1 MLIDY
6 LPIGILVVLAALF
19 AAGNIIL
26 SRLLGPRRP
35 NPEKLSP
42 YECGMVPVGTA
53 RERFSVKFYLVA
65 MFFIIFDMEIVFLY
79 PWAVVFQEFKL
90 FGLGAMGT
98 FLVIL
103 LVGYLVSTLA
113 DVLHKQISF
122 SDRQNRDL
130 KLLLKTGNFAAHS
143 DTTGMLHLLP
153 MSTCTMECNWARVIS
168 GEV

>member
-6 LPIGILVVLAALF
+6 LPIGILVVLAVLF

-26 SRLLGPRRP
+26 SFILGPRRP

-79 PWAVVFQEFKL
+79 PWAVVFQQLKL
-90 FGLGAMGT
+90 FGLAAMGT
-98 FLVIL
+98 FLIIL
-103 LVGYLVSTLA
+103 LVGYFYAWKKGGL
-113 DVLHKQISF
+113 
-122 SDRQNRDL
+122 
-130 KLLLKTGNFAAHS
+130 
-143 DTTGMLHLLP
+143 
-153 MSTCTMECNWARVIS
+153 EW
-168 GEV
+168 E